1 MQVKPG
7 VGLEMLSFTAFWDR
21 CQARSYVVTMLR
33 LPKNVYLSYLS
44 SAISRRPDILRNIRS
59 KIQNN

>member
-21 CQARSYVVTMLR
+21 C
-33 LPKNVYLSYLS
+33 LPESEVMW
-44 SAISRRPDILRNIRS
+44 
-59 KIQNN
+59 